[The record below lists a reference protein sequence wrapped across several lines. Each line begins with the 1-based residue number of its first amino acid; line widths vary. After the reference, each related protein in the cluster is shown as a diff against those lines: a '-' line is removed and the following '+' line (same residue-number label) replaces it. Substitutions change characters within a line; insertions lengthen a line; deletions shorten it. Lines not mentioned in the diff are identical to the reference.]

1 MARARMRS
9 VSLAVQNPEE
19 EPVMAYRSAAVTS
32 KGNVSATFRVPG
44 LVAIPCDGDTHNFT
58 IVELSLTA
66 AMSWVSVP
74 KIDPKTHLN
83 VRPITHFCV
92 ELRG

>member
-1 MARARMRS
+1 MGYSGAS
-9 VSLAVQNPEE
+9 
-19 EPVMAYRSAAVTS
+19 VTS

-44 LVAIPCDGDTHNFT
+44 LVTIPCDGDAHNFT
-58 IVELSLTA
+58 IVELALKA

-83 VRPITHFCV
+83 VCTNIFSQDFRLDVIFCRL
-92 ELRG
+92 ESPTRRNTRY